1 MMKNKVTVILMNSLI
16 QKETNK

>member
-1 MMKNKVTVILMNSLI
+1 MKNKVTVILMNSLI